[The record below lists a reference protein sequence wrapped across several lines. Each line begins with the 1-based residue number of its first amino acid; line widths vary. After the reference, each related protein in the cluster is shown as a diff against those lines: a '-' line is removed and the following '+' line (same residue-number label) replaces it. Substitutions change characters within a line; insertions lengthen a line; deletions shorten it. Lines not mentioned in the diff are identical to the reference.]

1 MKNIC
6 ILIALLISG
15 SSFAQEKDFS
25 DIDTVMTTLYA
36 VISGPGEQERDWKT
50 FYDLFHEQALMGPT
64 RKNKEG
70 VTKFNAITPYRYVEL
85 SAPQM
90 RNTGFFEEELARK
103 TEVFGGIAQIFSAY
117 QFRFKPDGPVIQR
130 GVNSIQ
136 LVFRNGR
143 WFITQIFWQ
152 DETEEFPLPE
162 WAEK

>member
-1 MKNIC
+1 
-6 ILIALLISG
+6 
-15 SSFAQEKDFS
+15 
-25 DIDTVMTTLYA
+25 
-36 VISGPGEQERDWKT
+36 
-50 FYDLFHEQALMGPT
+50 MGPT

-90 RNTGFFEEELARK
+90 RNSGFFEEELARK
-103 TEVFGGIAQIFSAY
+103 TEIFGGIAQIFSAY

-152 DETEEFPLPE
+152 DETEEFPLPD